1 MRRREFIILAG
12 AAAATWLPP
21 TALRSEERV
30 IKIVVL
36 GDALAVGYWL
46 PVGRRFSDRLEFALK
61 AKGQSV
67 AAGKGND
74 TAARGLARLNRSVPN
89 GAELRADQLSSC
101 GKAPVGRRG
110 RTDKLHPEGL
120 TLRPGS
126 ADPKTGKRCNS
137 VPARGTLLCALRC
150 RMSSSVTAGL
160 FREPQRFPCSFRVGF
175 RCRARASRPRVR
187 PAGAVRQGHRAANG
201 PRPCRQA
208 IQSAG

>member
-36 GDALAVGYWL
+36 GDALASGYYL

-67 AAGKGND
+67 TVVDASKSQD

-150 RMSSSVTAGL
+150 RMSSSVIAGL

-175 RCRARASRPRVR
+175 RCRA
-187 PAGAVRQGHRAANG
+187 
-201 PRPCRQA
+201 
-208 IQSAG
+208 